1 MNELV
6 VLRRELEK
14 GSQTK
19 QDKENEIMAKL
30 QDQMIS
36 NKAAKYFLQLRA
48 KLQNTMLTLVR
59 RALPYLGL
67 MGARFVFKYVKFLSL
82 SLSFHVLNS

>member
-19 QDKENEIMAKL
+19 QDKENEIMAQL
-30 QDQMIS
+30 QEQMIS

-48 KLQNTMLTLVR
+48 KLQNTMLTMVR
-59 RALPYLGL
+59 RAPPYLGL
-67 MGARFVFKYVKFLSL
+67 TGTRFVFKYVKFLAL
-82 SLSFHVLNS
+82 SLFSCS